1 MANKIKTGLDYFPL
15 EVGIFSDIK
24 CRKLMRSYGTNGL
37 TLYIYLLCRI
47 YEDGYYIE
55 LDDDLIFFA
64 AETLRIDEILVNEM
78 LNLMLKIG
86 IFDENLACEKKILTS
101 KGVQNRYSEI
111 AKIARRKK
119 VVEKYSLINVQEC
132 TNNVQESNIN
142 VQESTINVQDCTNNV
157 HYCNK
162 EKERKEKERKVKEKE
177 KEKKEKVS
185 STSTS
190 KKNLEVQKKIY
201 FCIDELFKILSAD
214 DYWIEISAKS
224 HQTEIDE
231 IQIAIPKFLLHLKS
245 SGTEIKSIQDAK
257 SHFNNWF
264 RKIRQLESKSNP
276 DDNKIGRISRN
287 EINEFIESKKSNNR

>member
-111 AKIARRKK
+111 AKLSRRKK
-119 VVEKYSLINVQEC
+119 VIEKYSLINVQEC

-142 VQESTINVQDCTNNV
+142 VQESTINVQDCTNNA
-157 HYCNK
+157 HFCNK
-162 EKERKEKERKVKEKE
+162 EKKRKEKERKVNEKE

>member
-37 TLYIYLLCRI
+37 TFYIYLLCRI

-55 LDDDLIFFA
+55 LDDDLLFFA

-78 LNLMLKIG
+78 LNFMFKIG
-86 IFDENLACEKKILTS
+86 VFDEFSAKKNNILTS
-101 KGVQNRYSEI
+101 KGIQIRYSEI

-119 VVEKYSLINVQEC
+119 IVEKFSLINVQEYP
-132 TNNVQESNIN
+132 NNVQLSP
-142 VQESTINVQDCTNNV
+142 INVQDCTNNV
-157 HYCNK
+157 QESPNNVHFCNK
-162 EKERKEKERKVKEKE
+162 EKESKLKEIKVKEKE

-201 FCIDELFKILSAD
+201 FCIDELFEILSAD
-214 DYWIEISAKS
+214 DYWVEISAKS
-224 HQTEIDE
+224 HQCNIDE
-231 IQIAIPKFLLHLKS
+231 IQIAIPKFLLHLQS

-257 SHFNNWF
+257 SHFNNWL

>member
-1 MANKIKTGLDYFPL
+1 MANRAKTGLEYFPL
-15 EVGIFSDIK
+15 EVTLFSDIK
-24 CRKLMRSYGTNGL
+24 CRKMIRKYGSDAI
-37 TLYIYLLCRI
+37 TLYLYLLCRI

-55 LDDDLIFFA
+55 LDEDLMFFA
-64 AETLRIDEILVNEM
+64 AETLKLDEDLVNEM
-78 LNLMLKIG
+78 LNFMLKIG
-86 IFDENLACEKKILTS
+86 IFDENLAKKEKLLTS
-101 KGVQNRYSEI
+101 KGIQIRYSEI

-119 VVEKYSLINVQEC
+119 IVEKFSLINVQL
-132 TNNVQESNIN
+132 S
-142 VQESTINVQDCTNNV
+142 SINVQDCTNNV
-157 HYCNK
+157 QLYPNNVHFCNK
-162 EKERKEKERKVKEKE
+162 EKESKLKEIKVKEKE

-201 FCIDELFKILSAD
+201 FCIDELFEILSAD
-214 DYWIEISAKS
+214 DYWVEISAKS
-224 HQTEIDE
+224 HQCNIDE
-231 IQIAIPKFLLHLKS
+231 IQIAIPKFLLHLQS

-257 SHFNNWF
+257 SHFNNWL

>member
-111 AKIARRKK
+111 AKLSRRKK
-119 VVEKYSLINVQEC
+119 IIENFSLINEQEC

-142 VQESTINVQDCTNNV
+142 VQESTINVQDCTNNA
-157 HYCNK
+157 HFCNK
-162 EKERKEKERKVKEKE
+162 EKERKEKEIKVKE

>member
-1 MANKIKTGLDYFPL
+1 MANRTKSGLDYFPL
-15 EVGIFSDIK
+15 DVNFFSDIK
-24 CRKLMRSYGTNGL
+24 CRKLLKKYCSDGI

-47 YEDGYYIE
+47 YEDGYFIE
-55 LDDDLIFFA
+55 MDEDLLFFT
-64 AETLRIDEILVNEM
+64 AESLKFDEVLVKEM
-78 LNLMLKIG
+78 LNFMFKIG
-86 IFDENLACEKKILTS
+86 VFDEFSAKNNNILTS
-101 KGVQNRYSEI
+101 KSIQIRYSEI

-119 VVEKYSLINVQEC
+119 IVEKFSLINVQLSP
-132 TNNVQESNIN
+132 NNVQLSPIN
-142 VQESTINVQDCTNNV
+142 AQDCTNNV
-157 HYCNK
+157 QLYHNNVHFCNK
-162 EKERKEKERKVKEKE
+162 EKESKLKEIKVKEKE

-201 FCIDELFKILSAD
+201 FCIDELFEILSAD
-214 DYWIEISAKS
+214 DYWVEISAKS
-224 HQTEIDE
+224 HQCNIDE
-231 IQIAIPKFLLHLKS
+231 IQIAIPKFLLHLQS

-257 SHFNNWF
+257 SHFNNWL

>member
-1 MANKIKTGLDYFPL
+1 MANRAKTGLEYFPL
-15 EVGIFSDIK
+15 EVTLFSDIK
-24 CRKLMRSYGTNGL
+24 CRKMIRKYGSDAI

-55 LDDDLIFFA
+55 LDEDLLFFA
-64 AETLRIDEILVNEM
+64 AETLKMDEDLVNEM

-101 KGVQNRYSEI
+101 KGVQNRYSDI
-111 AKIARRKK
+111 AKLSRRKK
-119 VVEKYSLINVQEC
+119 IIENFSLINVQES

-142 VQESTINVQDCTNNV
+142 VQESTINVQDCTNNA
-157 HYCNK
+157 HFCNK
-162 EKERKEKERKVKEKE
+162 EKKRKEKERKVKEKE

-201 FCIDELFKILSAD
+201 FCIDELFEILSAD

-224 HQTEIDE
+224 HQCNIDE
-231 IQIAIPKFLLHLKS
+231 IQIAIPKFLLHLQS

-257 SHFNNWF
+257 SHFNNWL

>member
-111 AKIARRKK
+111 AKLSRRKK
-119 VVEKYSLINVQEC
+119 IIENFSLINVQEC

-142 VQESTINVQDCTNNV
+142 VQESTINVQDCTNNA
-157 HYCNK
+157 HFCNK

-177 KEKKEKVS
+177 KEKKEKFS